1 MTNPDIKSFDISV
14 QDPEALFKK
23 AEEQFKVSAAGGRFG
38 IVSADLASLYSEEG
52 LFSGIK
58 PSLALYYPSRNIT
71 RNGFALF
78 LRADYLTQDSGCW
91 SDSEMSRLQQSLRR
105 MLSDQE
111 VAISQFGRYRRPQLF
126 VFDRPLALRLHADLG
141 YRDNP
146 HYNPKIRWSTTLA
159 LDAGL
164 TRSLQGSPDNIIP
177 FGPQDDF
184 IQKVQAGT
192 SMMTAVINGMYR
204 VRQIT
209 QPPQALIL
217 TIPYQ
222 FF

>member
-1 MTNPDIKSFDISV
+1 MTNPDIKSFDVSI
-14 QDPEALFKK
+14 QDPGSLFKRT
-23 AEEQFKVSAAGGRFG
+23 EEQFKDSAAGGEFG

-58 PSLALYYPSRNIT
+58 PRLVLYYPSRNTT

-78 LRADYLTQDSGCW
+78 LYADYLTQNLGCW

-111 VAISQFGRYRRPQLF
+111 VAISQFGKYRRPQLF

-141 YRDNP
+141 YRDDP
-146 HYNPKIRWSTTLA
+146 HYSPQIRWSTTLT
-159 LDAGL
+159 LDAGS

-177 FGPQDDF
+177 FREQDDF

-192 SMMTAVINGMYR
+192 SIMTAVINGMYR

-209 QPPQALIL
+209 QPPQTLIL
-217 TIPYQ
+217 TTPYQ